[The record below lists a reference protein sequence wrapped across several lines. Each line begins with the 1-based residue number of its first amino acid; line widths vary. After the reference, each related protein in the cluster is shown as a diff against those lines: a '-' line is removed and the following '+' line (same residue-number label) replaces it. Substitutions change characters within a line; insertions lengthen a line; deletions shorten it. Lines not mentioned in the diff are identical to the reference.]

1 MDKPMNKP
9 TLNVIVTGL
18 LIGALL
24 LAGVISTPAKQ
35 AAADSVVGVRSDTVL
50 SSVNGSGYVVGDAV
64 YTAFFG
70 HADCYSTWQ
79 GGVIVAGA
87 PPTVT
92 VVLQHSPDSTTWI
105 TNTESTF
112 AAQSSATT
120 LFTRTNLYGAYMRA
134 SINAANTNAVTVTV
148 KCTLKNIQ

>member
-1 MDKPMNKP
+1 MNKP
-9 TLNVIVTGL
+9 SFNIIVTSL
-18 LIGALL
+18 VIGALM
-24 LAGVISTPAKQ
+24 LAGVAMTPAKQ
-35 AAADSVVGVRSDTVL
+35 ASADSVVGVRSDTLL

-92 VVLQHSPDSTTWI
+92 VVLQHSPDATTWV
-105 TNTESTF
+105 TNTESSF
-112 AAQSSATT
+112 AAQSSAGT
-120 LFTRTNLYGAYMRA
+120 LFTRTILYGSYVRA

-148 KCTLKNIQ
+148 KCSLKNIQ